1 MRRQSSRDEAR
12 QPPQPMRRKNSDEDL
27 SAAFGRLGTA
37 SPSAVAYDGGSTSY
51 ATGSGS
57 GGAGNYAAMRPPS
70 APSDKSSTR
79 RRRRDEFS
87 NWAERSVTT
96 ALGAARGFEASK
108 EHEKLYRATLQAVVD
123 GLIIGRGGHGVVLAL
138 SNDKADPR
146 FSLAVKVIHKEFTT
160 SKGKEPSFH
169 RTVAHPL
176 HLQNEVAAMAKLS
189 STSNFILP
197 LYCAFQDDLYVYLV
211 CERGCCTLKQ
221 LIQHSHEDELQQLLA
236 FQQAQPLKFLSF
248 CMLMSLS
255 MLHACWALQRARL
268 IHHDIHPAQ
277 ILVTA
282 DGRPRLSDLGQC
294 SVIAVDQRKQLLPPL
309 GRRDFC
315 RCARPRTVASP
326 PPAPPRLVPLVP
338 FARPWG
344 RGGRASAHDANP

>member
-1 MRRQSSRDEAR
+1 VALRNSLQDQPRPAMRRQSSRDEAR

-51 ATGSGS
+51 ATGSGG

-123 GLIIGRGGHGVVLAL
+123 GLIIGRGRHGVVLAL

-146 FSLAVKVIHKEFTT
+146 FSLAVKVIHKEFMT

-197 LYCAFQDDLYVYLV
+197 LYCAFQV
-211 CERGCCTLKQ
+211 RNSARNSPHNSAQ
-221 LIQHSHEDELQQLLA
+221 LI
-236 FQQAQPLKFLSF
+236 
-248 CMLMSLS
+248 
-255 MLHACWALQRARL
+255 
-268 IHHDIHPAQ
+268 
-277 ILVTA
+277 
-282 DGRPRLSDLGQC
+282 
-294 SVIAVDQRKQLLPPL
+294 
-309 GRRDFC
+309 
-315 RCARPRTVASP
+315 
-326 PPAPPRLVPLVP
+326 
-338 FARPWG
+338 
-344 RGGRASAHDANP
+344 

>member
-1 MRRQSSRDEAR
+1 MGSEMCIRDRRR
-12 QPPQPMRRKNSDEDL
+12 
-27 SAAFGRLGTA
+27 
-37 SPSAVAYDGGSTSY
+37 
-51 ATGSGS
+51 
-57 GGAGNYAAMRPPS
+57 

-87 NWAERSVTT
+87 NWSERSVTT

-123 GLIIGRGGHGVVLAL
+123 GLIIGRGRHGVVLAL

-197 LYCAFQDDLYVYLV
+197 LYCAFQVRNSAQFCAIL
-211 CERGCCTLKQ
+211 RNSAQ
-221 LIQHSHEDELQQLLA
+221 LI
-236 FQQAQPLKFLSF
+236 
-248 CMLMSLS
+248 
-255 MLHACWALQRARL
+255 
-268 IHHDIHPAQ
+268 
-277 ILVTA
+277 
-282 DGRPRLSDLGQC
+282 
-294 SVIAVDQRKQLLPPL
+294 
-309 GRRDFC
+309 
-315 RCARPRTVASP
+315 
-326 PPAPPRLVPLVP
+326 
-338 FARPWG
+338 
-344 RGGRASAHDANP
+344 